1 MNTTKTI
8 SRTPA
13 SKSAK
18 YVVNVALVFAMSGKS
33 VNFAAQI
40 ECKGK
45 SKVITGCAT
54 EKAMTTALK
63 AVTAELKSKDVHL
76 NVRHNHR
83 NFQAYYYRT
92 QGVAERL
99 CHMLG
104 MTVACNVIKADDAR
118 LESLRTSARATTK
131 LVVTNINDLLSV
143 VDQEPMGEYI
153 DADGILCAVA

>member
-8 SRTPA
+8 
-13 SKSAK
+13 KSAK

-33 VNFAAQI
+33 VNFAAHI

-45 SKVITGCAT
+45 SKTITGVAT
-54 EKAMTTALK
+54 DKAMTTALK
-63 AVTAELKSKDVHL
+63 AVVAELKSKDVHL

-99 CHMLG
+99 CQMLG

-118 LESLRTSARATTK
+118 LETLRVAAK
-131 LVVTNINDLLSV
+131 AIAAPKAEPVITNINDLLSV
-143 VDQEPMGEYI
+143 VDHEMGEYI